1 MMTHKQNVL
10 VSHDL
15 AQPLALLY
23 HGGWLV
29 ASVPGA
35 PAQEPAGVLVDH
47 LQAGVLEAAQRCG
60 VGSVGVL
67 RVINS
72 NNQHSAGSY
81 WEIHRN
87 TFLCGLRLFSEGI
100 FLK

>member
-47 LQAGVLEAAQRCG
+47 LQPGVLQTPQSCG
-60 VGSVGVL
+60 VWSVSML
-67 RVINS
+67 RVR
-72 NNQHSAGSY
+72 Y
-81 WEIHRN
+81 
-87 TFLCGLRLFSEGI
+87 
-100 FLK
+100 